1 MRGIMIITKLLSCAA
16 LAGYSQYKS
25 QQAGNL
31 NEVSVTGVFDGVII
45 TVGNKE
51 KEEVYKIDVY
61 YIALADI
68 TQIQVNSLIGRKILV
83 KGRKKVKAGR
93 IYPARSI
100 SEGILCEPYEEPDKI
115 FISEPTF
122 TILE

>member
-1 MRGIMIITKLLSCAA
+1 MIITKILSCIA
-16 LAGYSQYKS
+16 LSGYSQYKS

-31 NEVSVTGVFDGVII
+31 NDVSVTGVFDGVII
-45 TVGNKE
+45 TVGNME

-61 YIALADI
+61 YIALTDI
-68 TQIQVNSLIGRKILV
+68 TQSQVDSLKGRKILV
-83 KGRKKVKAGR
+83 KGKKKIKVGK

-100 SEGILCEPYEEPDKI
+100 TDGILYEPYEEPDKI